1 MPKPTKPDIARFKVM
16 KDMGLTPN
24 AIGKRTGY
32 DGKTVRAYLSSEVY
46 ADPDIQQ
53 MIELIKG
60 KELNDLH
67 LIGGK
72 ARAVLNGYLDSVMRG
87 EKEPNPVAIVA
98 IQDRSFQQR
107 RLLEGLSTENI
118 GVKGLVEMFSKDA
131 EDLRKRKEAL
141 LRELDEAGE

>member
-1 MPKPTKPDIARFKVM
+1 MPKPTKPDIAKFKVM

-24 AIGKRTGY
+24 AIGKRTGF
-32 DGKTVRAYLSSEVY
+32 DAKTIRAYLSSEVY
-46 ADPDIQQ
+46 SDPEIQQ
-53 MIELIKG
+53 MIELIRG

-118 GVKGLVEMFSKDA
+118 GVKGLVEMLNKDR
-131 EDLRKRKEAL
+131 EEIRKRKEAL
-141 LRELDEAGE
+141 LSELDEARE

>member
-1 MPKPTKPDIARFKVM
+1 MPKPTKPDLANFKIM
-16 KDMGLTPN
+16 KEMGLTPN

-32 DGKTVRAYLSSEVY
+32 DPKTVRAYLASEVY
-46 ADPDIQQ
+46 SDPEIKQ

-87 EKEPNPVAIVA
+87 DKEPNPVAIVA

-118 GVKGLVEMFSKDA
+118 GVKGLMQRFNNDLDE
-131 EDLRKRKEAL
+131 LRKRREAL
-141 LRELDEAGE
+141 LREMNEDEE

>member
-1 MPKPTKPDIARFKVM
+1 MPKPARPDIAKFKVM

-24 AIGKRTGY
+24 AIGKRTGF
-32 DGKTVRAYLSSEVY
+32 DAKTVRAYLSSEVY
-46 ADPDIQQ
+46 ADPGIQR

-60 KELNDLH
+60 KELDDLR

-87 EKEPNPVAIVA
+87 DKEPNPVAIVA

-118 GVKGLVEMFSKDA
+118 GVKGLVEMINKDR

>member
-1 MPKPTKPDIARFKVM
+1 MPKPTKPDIAKFKVM

-24 AIGKRTGY
+24 SIGKRTGF
-32 DGKTVRAYLSSEVY
+32 DPKTVRAYLSSEVY

-60 KELNDLH
+60 RELNDLH

-87 EKEPNPVAIVA
+87 DKEPNPVAIVA

-118 GVKGLVEMFSKDA
+118 GVKGLVAHIQTEI
-131 EDLRKRKEAL
+131 EEIRKRKEEL
-141 LRELDEAGE
+141 LKELEEGE

>member
-1 MPKPTKPDIARFKVM
+1 MPKPTKPDIAKFKVM

-24 AIGKRTGY
+24 AIGKRTGF
-32 DGKTVRAYLSSEVY
+32 DSKTVRAYLSSEVY

-118 GVKGLVEMFSKDA
+118 GVKGLVAHIQTEI
-131 EDLRKRKEAL
+131 EVIRKRKEEL
-141 LRELDEAGE
+141 LSELEDAGE